1 MPDKKYYMYVLLTA
15 DNTFYG
21 GFTDNV
27 LRRLAVHE
35 AGKGAKYT
43 RPKKRHPLHL
53 IYSEEFETK
62 GDALRAEAAF
72 KKLTRLKK
80 ETFLLDHGVDWKK
93 LNN

>member
-1 MPDKKYYMYVLLTA
+1 MDKKFYMYVLLTA

-21 GFTDNV
+21 GFTDDV

-43 RPKKRHPLHL
+43 RPKKRHPLRL

-62 GDALRAEAAF
+62 NAALKAEAAF
-72 KKLTRLKK
+72 KKLTRANK
-80 ETFLLDHGVDWKK
+80 ETFLIEHGVEWKIK
-93 LNN
+93 